1 MEIQRTAVVK
11 LSVPDD
17 RRDDLKETMDTF
29 RNAAQRFVNR
39 GWEGGDDGYVIT
51 SRSQVQSLVYDDIR
65 DDTGLHAD
73 LCVGAAN
80 HASAALRGA
89 VEQMQDDEN
98 DDPVSKPVFR
108 SNTTIYNTNAISY
121 FDGYCT
127 LAAYG
132 SGRVKAEY
140 VYSGDSI
147 QADYMESDEW
157 EKQGAK
163 LRYDHQSD
171 TYYLHVSVVKGQ
183 DEPQAE
189 AEGRTVL
196 GVDRNVDGY
205 LAVTSSGAFI
215 GNADLFNHKRRE
227 YERRRRNLQQKGT
240 RSAHLTI
247 QSIGSRFANW
257 SKDYL
262 HRVSKEVV
270 TEAISNGCDTI
281 VLEDLAGI
289 RERIADLS
297 KFQQWAFG
305 ELDRQITYK
314 AKVEGITVEMV
325 NPAYTSRQCSHTE
338 CGFTHKQNR
347 DGDEFVCQKCGKELH
362 SDYNAAR
369 NIAARYLQ
377 NRRKSGAGG
386 ATNHLALKSGTV
398 NGSGNFTPTASRG

>member
-1 MEIQRTAVVK
+1 VEIQRTAVVK
-11 LSVPDD
+11 LAVPDD
-17 RRDDLKETMDTF
+17 RRGNLKETMDTF

-39 GWEGGDDGYVIT
+39 GWEGNDDGYVIT
-51 SRSQVQSLVYDDIR
+51 SRSHVQSLVYDEIR
-65 DDTGLHAD
+65 QDTGLHAD

-89 VEQMQDDEN
+89 VEQMQDDDN
-98 DDPVSKPVFR
+98 DDPVSKPVFT
-108 SNTTIYNTNAISY
+108 SNTTVYNTNAISY

-132 SGRVKAEY
+132 SGRVTAEY
-140 VYSGDSI
+140 VYPDDSI
-147 QADYMESDEW
+147 QAEYMESDEW

-163 LRYDHQSD
+163 LRYDRQSD
-171 TYYLHVSVVKGQ
+171 TYYLHVTVKQ
-183 DEPQAE
+183 ERDDPQAE

-205 LAVTSSGAFI
+205 LAVTSSSAFI
-215 GNADLFNHKRRE
+215 GNADLFNHKRHE
-227 YERRRRNLQQKGT
+227 YERRRGKLQQKGT

-247 QSIGSRFANW
+247 QSIGDRFANW
-257 SKDYL
+257 SEDYL

-270 TEAISNGCDTI
+270 LEAVTNGCDAI
-281 VLEDLAGI
+281 VLEDLKGI

-305 ELDRQITYK
+305 ELAQQITYK
-314 AKVEGITVEMV
+314 AKAEGITVEMV

-338 CGFTHKQNR
+338 CGFTHTQNR

-398 NGSGNFTPTASRG
+398 TGSGDFTPTASRG

>member
-1 MEIQRTAVVK
+1 MELQRTAVVK
-11 LSVPDD
+11 LAVPDD
-17 RRDDLKETMDTF
+17 RRDDLKQTMETF
-29 RNAAQRFVNR
+29 RNAAQRFTDR
-39 GWEGGDDGYVIT
+39 GWEGNDDGYVIT
-51 SRSQVQSLVYDDIR
+51 SRSQLQPYLYDDIR
-65 DDTGLHAD
+65 NETGLHSD
-73 LCVGAAN
+73 LCVAAVN
-80 HASAALRGA
+80 HAADALRG
-89 VEQMQDDEN
+89 VVDRMKEGEK
-98 DDPVSKPVFR
+98 VSKPVFT
-108 SNTTIYNTNAISY
+108 SNTTVYNTSAISY

-132 SGRVKAEY
+132 SGRVTAEY
-140 VYSGDSI
+140 VYPDGSV
-147 QADYMESDEW
+147 QAEYMESEEW

-163 LRYDHQSD
+163 LRYDQQTD
-171 TYYLHVSVVKGQ
+171 TYYLHVTVKQ
-183 DEPQAE
+183 ERDEPQGE

-205 LAVTSSGAFI
+205 LAVTSSGSFI
-215 GNADLFNHKRRE
+215 GNADLLNHKRRE
-227 YERRRRNLQQKGT
+227 YERRRGKLQQTGT

-247 QSIGSRFANW
+247 QSIGDRFANW
-257 SKDYL
+257 SEDYL

-270 TEAISNGCDTI
+270 AEAVANGCETI
-281 VLEDLAGI
+281 VLEDLENI
-289 RERIADLS
+289 RDRMSNLS
-297 KFQQWAFG
+297 KFQQWAFR
-305 ELDRQITYK
+305 ELSRKITYK
-314 AKVEGITVEMV
+314 AKAEGINVEVV

-347 DGDEFVCQKCGKELH
+347 NGDKFVCQKCGKELH